1 MKKKG
6 LGRGLEALLGE
17 KSKPAQDGA
26 TITSLPLGA
35 LQAGKYQPRQKMDS
49 GPLQELAES
58 IREQGVMQP
67 LLVRAISAGKYEI
80 IAGERRFRA
89 ATLAGL
95 TEVPVLVSLADDKGA
110 AAMALIENM
119 QREDL
124 NPLEESR
131 GLARLI
137 EEFGFTHE
145 QAAKSV
151 GKSRS
156 AISNLLRLAQLAKP
170 VQAMLL
176 AGDIDLDGHAYQC
189 TMNEKGERAI
199 VWKPSDMDIVRYE
212 NDYRSKDSELKTL
225 KLRIRSQ
232 MDLIHDDEINA
243 MMMKMWALKHLPI
256 SESIMDF
263 VEGRDTVIAGTHRTN
278 ANLLQGGVVSGW
290 YKKGGHISSVSVEGY
305 EKRGSFTIHSY
316 QGQTIESGNVW
327 IVIDDMFDYAMLY
340 TAVSR
345 CVSFSQLR
353 FVKKI

>member
-17 KSKPAQDGA
+17 KSKPVQDSA

-176 AGDIDLDGHAYQC
+176 AGDIDMGHARALLPLPGASQVALAQKIM
-189 TMNEKGERAI
+189 TQGLSVREAERLSAVLARAGGQMGTKKLKKG
-199 VWKPSDMDIVRYE
+199 SDTPTPDPDLQRLSREIADLIGLSAE
-212 NDYRSKDSELKTL
+212 FKLKG
-225 KLRIRSQ
+225 KGGELRIRFSKA
-232 MDLIHDDEINA
+232 DELDALI
-243 MMMKMWALKHLPI
+243 
-256 SESIMDF
+256 
-263 VEGRDTVIAGTHRTN
+263 
-278 ANLLQGGVVSGW
+278 
-290 YKKGGHISSVSVEGY
+290 KKLG
-305 EKRGSFTIHSY
+305 
-316 QGQTIESGNVW
+316 IE
-327 IVIDDMFDYAMLY
+327 
-340 TAVSR
+340 T
-345 CVSFSQLR
+345 
-353 FVKKI
+353 

>member
-176 AGDIDLDGHAYQC
+176 AGDIDMGHARALLPLPGASQVALAQKIMAQGLSVREAERLSAVLARAGGQMS
-189 TMNEKGERAI
+189 TKKPKKG
-199 VWKPSDMDIVRYE
+199 SDTPTPDPDLQRLSREIADLIGLSAE
-212 NDYRSKDSELKTL
+212 FKLKG
-225 KLRIRSQ
+225 KGGELRIRFSKA
-232 MDLIHDDEINA
+232 DELD
-243 MMMKMWALKHLPI
+243 AL
-256 SESIMDF
+256 F
-263 VEGRDTVIAGTHRTN
+263 
-278 ANLLQGGVVSGW
+278 
-290 YKKGGHISSVSVEGY
+290 KKLG
-305 EKRGSFTIHSY
+305 
-316 QGQTIESGNVW
+316 IE
-327 IVIDDMFDYAMLY
+327 
-340 TAVSR
+340 T
-345 CVSFSQLR
+345 
-353 FVKKI
+353 

>member
-1 MKKKG
+1 MSTIKKKG

-26 TITSLPLGA
+26 TITSLPLAA
-35 LQAGKYQPRQKMDS
+35 LQAGKYQPRQKMES

-124 NPLEESR
+124 NPLEESQ

-156 AISNLLRLAQLAKP
+156 AITNLLRLAQLAKP

-176 AGDIDLDGHAYQC
+176 AGDIDMGHARALLPLPGASQVALAQKIMAQGLSVREAERLSAVLARAGGQMGAKKPKKA
-189 TMNEKGERAI
+189 TDTHAADPDLQRLSREIADLIGLSAEFKLKGKGGE
-199 VWKPSDMDIVRYE
+199 
-212 NDYRSKDSELKTL
+212 
-225 KLRIRSQ
+225 LRIRFSKA
-232 MDLIHDDEINA
+232 DELD
-243 MMMKMWALKHLPI
+243 ALL
-256 SESIMDF
+256 
-263 VEGRDTVIAGTHRTN
+263 
-278 ANLLQGGVVSGW
+278 
-290 YKKGGHISSVSVEGY
+290 KKLG
-305 EKRGSFTIHSY
+305 
-316 QGQTIESGNVW
+316 IE
-327 IVIDDMFDYAMLY
+327 
-340 TAVSR
+340 T
-345 CVSFSQLR
+345 
-353 FVKKI
+353 

>member
-17 KSKPAQDGA
+17 KSKPSQDSVA
-26 TITSLPLGA
+26 ITSLPLSA

-58 IREQGVMQP
+58 IREQGIMQP

-89 ATLAGL
+89 ANLAGL

-124 NPLEESR
+124 NPLEESQ

-156 AISNLLRLAQLAKP
+156 AISNLLRLSQLAKP

-176 AGDIDLDGHAYQC
+176 AGDIDMGHARALLPLPGASQVALAQKIIAQGLSVR
-189 TMNEKGERAI
+189 EAERLSA
-199 VWKPSDMDIVRYE
+199 VLAKAGGQMGAK
-212 NDYRSKDSELKTL
+212 RSKKATDSRAADPDLQRLSREIADLIGLSAEFKLKG
-225 KLRIRSQ
+225 KGGELRIRFSKA
-232 MDLIHDDEINA
+232 DELD
-243 MMMKMWALKHLPI
+243 ALL
-256 SESIMDF
+256 
-263 VEGRDTVIAGTHRTN
+263 
-278 ANLLQGGVVSGW
+278 
-290 YKKGGHISSVSVEGY
+290 KKLG
-305 EKRGSFTIHSY
+305 
-316 QGQTIESGNVW
+316 IE
-327 IVIDDMFDYAMLY
+327 
-340 TAVSR
+340 T
-345 CVSFSQLR
+345 
-353 FVKKI
+353 

>member
-17 KSKPAQDGA
+17 KQKPADA
-26 TITSLPLGA
+26 AVTRLPLSV
-35 LQAGKYQPRQKMDS
+35 LQAGKYQPRQKMDA

-67 LLVRAISAGKYEI
+67 LLVRAVSAGKYEI

-95 TEVPVLVSLADDKGA
+95 TEVPVLVSSADDRGA

-124 NPLEESR
+124 NPLEESQ

-145 QAAKSV
+145 QAAKAV

-156 AISNLLRLAQLAKP
+156 AITNLLRLSQLAKP

-176 AGDIDLDGHAYQC
+176 AGAIDMGHARALLPLPSASQVALAQKIAAQGLSVREAERLS
-189 TMNEKGERAI
+189 TALARAGGQMGAKKVKKSIDSPSADPDLQRFSREIADIIGLSAEFKLKGKGGE
-199 VWKPSDMDIVRYE
+199 
-212 NDYRSKDSELKTL
+212 
-225 KLRIRSQ
+225 LRIR
-232 MDLIHDDEINA
+232 
-243 MMMKMWALKHLPI
+243 
-256 SESIMDF
+256 
-263 VEGRDTVIAGTHRTN
+263 
-278 ANLLQGGVVSGW
+278 
-290 YKKGGHISSVSVEGY
+290 
-305 EKRGSFTIHSY
+305 
-316 QGQTIESGNVW
+316 
-327 IVIDDMFDYAMLY
+327 
-340 TAVSR
+340 
-345 CVSFSQLR
+345 FSQADELDAL
-353 FVKKI
+353 FKKLGIDA

>member
-1 MKKKG
+1 MSTIKKKG

-17 KSKPAQDGA
+17 KSKPAQDSA
-26 TITSLPLGA
+26 TITSLPLSA
-35 LQAGKYQPRQKMDS
+35 LQAGKYQPRQKMES
-49 GPLQELAES
+49 GPLQDLAES

-95 TEVPVLVSLADDKGA
+95 AEVPVLVSLADDKGA

-124 NPLEESR
+124 NPLEESQ

-156 AISNLLRLAQLAKP
+156 AITNLLRLAQLAKP

-176 AGDIDLDGHAYQC
+176 AGDIDMGHARALLPLPGASQVALAQKIMAQGLSVREAERLSAVLARAGGHMGAKKPKKA
-189 TMNEKGERAI
+189 TDTHVADPDLQRLSREIADLIGLSAEFKLKGKGGE
-199 VWKPSDMDIVRYE
+199 
-212 NDYRSKDSELKTL
+212 
-225 KLRIRSQ
+225 LRIRFSKA
-232 MDLIHDDEINA
+232 DELD
-243 MMMKMWALKHLPI
+243 ALL
-256 SESIMDF
+256 
-263 VEGRDTVIAGTHRTN
+263 
-278 ANLLQGGVVSGW
+278 
-290 YKKGGHISSVSVEGY
+290 KKLG
-305 EKRGSFTIHSY
+305 
-316 QGQTIESGNVW
+316 IE
-327 IVIDDMFDYAMLY
+327 
-340 TAVSR
+340 T
-345 CVSFSQLR
+345 
-353 FVKKI
+353 